1 MSKVTVYLHG
11 QLRDKTG
18 QNKIVLDASTAVEA
32 LKIIATRYK
41 KELKA
46 PLDIGRWKVVVKDYD
61 TKEAMY
67 VPLFTDELHVYP
79 MFKTAKSSFARIAIG
94 ATLIAVGTYLGG
106 SYGVTSTGG
115 TVANGTAQ
123 AGATTGNWAVTA
135 NQCLS
140 TAGMALIATGVM
152 NILFPTATNN
162 TSSEESTNSK
172 YLNGA
177 NSNTTAA
184 GTRIPFGYGL
194 FKISGHY
201 ISYNV
206 TSSILRTVEVG

>member
-1 MSKVTVYLHG
+1 MSKVIVYLHG
-11 QLRDKTG
+11 HLREKTG
-18 QNKIVLDASTAVEA
+18 QSQITVEASTALEA
-32 LKIIATRYK
+32 LKIVADRYR

-46 PLDIGRWKVVVKDYD
+46 PLDIGRWKVRVKNYE

-79 MFKTAKSSFARIAIG
+79 VFKTAKSKWATVAIG
-94 ATLIAVGTYLGG
+94 AGLMVMGSYIGG
-106 SYGVTSTGG
+106 AYGVTSAGG
-115 TVANGTAQ
+115 TISNGVATSTA
-123 AGATTGNWAVTA
+123 TSGNWAITA
-135 NQCLS
+135 NSFLTS
-140 TAGMALIATGVM
+140 AGISLVLTGVM

-162 TSSEESTNSK
+162 TSEEASSNSK

-194 FKISGHY
+194 FRVSGHY

-206 TSSILRTVEVG
+206 TSSILKTVEAE

>member
-32 LKIIATRYK
+32 LKIIAARYK

-46 PLDIGRWKVVVKDYD
+46 PLDIGRWKVIVKDYD

-79 MFKTAKSSFARIAIG
+79 LFKTAKSQWASIAIG
-94 ATLIAVGTYLGG
+94 ATLMVAGAYVAGA
-106 SYGVTSTGG
+106 YGVASAGG
-115 TVANGTAQ
+115 TVANGVAQ
-123 AGATTGNWAVTA
+123 TGATTGNWAMTA
-135 NQCLS
+135 NQFLT
-140 TAGMALIATGVM
+140 TAGLSLVLTGVM

-162 TSSEESTNSK
+162 TSSEASTNSK